1 MPSKNKD
8 KINEVAQNLDQE
20 KGYQGFSFHDLSA
33 AVGITTA
40 SIHYHYPTK
49 AHLGIALIQKYS
61 ACFHEMLSD
70 VKAKNESPK
79 AQFEALLGIFEG
91 TMGRNK
97 ICIVGALSGEFHGLP
112 EEVREQLKD
121 LIVESAQGI
130 QYIIEDAQTAGEIST
145 RFDARALAEL
155 WNNTLQGTMATGRAT
170 QCCRLG
176 PAIELLKEL
185 TFSPAPE
192 AIEVR

>member
-8 KINEVAQNLDQE
+8 KLLEVAQNLVQE

-49 AHLGIALIQKYS
+49 AHLGIALIQKYG
-61 ACFHEMLSD
+61 ACFRELVSD

-79 AQFEALLGIFEG
+79 AQFEALLEIFEG
-91 TMGRNK
+91 TMGCNR

-112 EEVREQLKD
+112 EEVREQLKE
-121 LIVESAQGI
+121 LIVESAQCI
-130 QYIIEDAQTAGEIST
+130 QCII
-145 RFDARALAEL
+145 
-155 WNNTLQGTMATGRAT
+155 
-170 QCCRLG
+170 
-176 PAIELLKEL
+176 
-185 TFSPAPE
+185 
-192 AIEVR
+192 